1 MCTKVT
7 AEAHSL
13 PGRDRGQG
21 KRRWEKEPQDSQRQP
36 ARLQSQDSRT
46 LWQGPAGDDGPL
58 TDLQTLHRS
67 RLSPNTP
74 EVFWPLHSGPAG
86 SHWHTSG
93 GVPSSSFAQ
102 GPPRSVDS
110 KSEEL
115 MLDSSTSPPCPAGA
129 QPGGR
134 SPDRGHRGAK
144 PQSQLP
150 LEAEEQPCLSVS
162 PKVDGTQPP
171 AACCTLPTGSIA
183 TSAKWSESELP

>member
-36 ARLQSQDSRT
+36 ARLQSQDSRA

-58 TDLQTLHRS
+58 TDFQTLHRS
-67 RLSPNTP
+67 QLRPNTP

-86 SHWHTSG
+86 SHWRTSG

-110 KSEEL
+110 ESEGL
-115 MLDSSTSPPCPAGA
+115 MLDSSTRPSVPCWSSARREIPRQRPSRSQTPEPA
-129 QPGGR
+129 
-134 SPDRGHRGAK
+134 
-144 PQSQLP
+144 
-150 LEAEEQPCLSVS
+150 
-162 PKVDGTQPP
+162 
-171 AACCTLPTGSIA
+171 PTGSGGTTLFVSI
-183 TSAKWSESELP
+183 P